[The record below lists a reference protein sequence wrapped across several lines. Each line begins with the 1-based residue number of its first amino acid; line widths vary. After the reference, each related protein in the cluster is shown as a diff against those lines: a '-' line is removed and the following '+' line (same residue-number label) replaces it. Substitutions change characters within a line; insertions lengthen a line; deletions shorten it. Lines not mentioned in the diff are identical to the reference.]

1 MKKIL
6 YLILIIAPLVWFSL
20 SSLHKTQMVSYNAV
34 VDTTSVSSIALIDV
48 VTDISSPAERIKTD
62 FNEQVITQ
70 KDKWLD
76 AIPKI
81 ILFLFVFGL
90 AYIAIFAIKDIFSI
104 SGMYSIFLFI
114 SILELIYFLGLGGD
128 AWFCSPEKVGWL
140 WTVINFVLFAGVLYL
155 QYYTFGLLTKR
166 LTGRSVFSSFP
177 IGIISG
183 SIGVGL
189 WLWMPDNQTAV
200 FIALGILSLGQL
212 VQLIINISR
221 YGFLRGLF
229 VSILYI
235 LCFTAL
241 VIGLFYLLKIL
252 LIIFLVGC
260 LILGFI
266 SSAGSSS
273 SSSSGSSNS
282 SSSDS
287 ESSGGGWGLGAR
299 NCSHFHEGS
308 MMCDFYVGGRHEC
321 GYYRTGKCQH
331 GQR

>member
-1 MKKIL
+1 MKKIV

-20 SSLHKTQMVSYNAV
+20 SSLHDTQTSAEIHIT
-34 VDTTSVSSIALIDV
+34 DTTFVLSIAPINVLSDVSSPV
-48 VTDISSPAERIKTD
+48 ERIKAD
-62 FNEQVITQ
+62 INQQFSTQ

-90 AYIAIFAIKDIFSI
+90 AYIAVFAIKDIFSI

-166 LTGRSVFSSFP
+166 LTGRGVFSSFP

-200 FIALGILSLGQL
+200 YIALAILSLGQL

-221 YGFLRGLF
+221 YGFLRGFF

-266 SSAGSSS
+266 SSAGASS

-308 MMCDFYVGGRHEC
+308 MMCDFHVGGRHEC